1 MKIINIVLSVVILLL
16 AAYLYYIISQPIKFE
31 KEKKLRYSEVINQLK
46 QIRMTQLAYKAEHG
60 KYSSDFNELIE
71 FAKNGQFTVV
81 KRIGNA
87 DDTTAVVIRDT
98 SYISVKDSL
107 FKNNLS
113 VDSLAVIPF
122 TSGAKFKMDA
132 GIIEKGRVKVPVF
145 EVIDTKP
152 FDKEDILK
160 VGSMSEPTNAGNWE

>member
-1 MKIINIVLSVVILLL
+1 MKIINIVLSVVILIL

-31 KEKKLRYSEVINQLK
+31 KEKKKRYTEVINQLK
-46 QIRMTQLAYKAEHG
+46 QIRTTQLAYKAEHG
-60 KYSSDFNELIE
+60 QFTPDFNLLID

-107 FKNNLS
+107 FKNDLS
-113 VDSLAVIPF
+113 IDSLPFIPF
-122 TSGAKFKMDA
+122 TGGEKFQMNA

-145 EVIDTKP
+145 EAIDTKP
-152 FDKEDILK
+152 FDKDDILK